1 MSETW
6 TEELGEPLA
15 ALLEVPS
22 AKIERA
28 ELIPGG
34 ASKDTCVVDAVTPEG
49 ELELLVRRAA
59 GGVIYSETLS
69 LEQECKVLQ
78 VAYEAGIKAPRPYGY
93 IEDLA
98 GREAFVMERL
108 EGESVGRR
116 VVQKPEFETT
126 REVLPKQL
134 AEELSK
140 IHAIPLEQLPSLPGA
155 RTEPA
160 ADHVLSTLERELDAL
175 EEPHPAIELGLS
187 WLREYVPASRG
198 IVLDHG
204 DFRVGNFMVDE
215 EEGLVG
221 ILDWEF
227 AHLGDPAEDLA
238 WPLVR
243 AWRFGVDH
251 LRLGGIGEVE
261 PYLEHYNTL
270 TDRQVTLE
278 ELFYWEVAGNVR
290 WAIGSL
296 NQAKRHLSGQER
308 SVELAVI
315 GRLASEVEYEILSLL
330 ERGS

>member
-1 MSETW
+1 MSENW
-6 TEELGEPLA
+6 VEDLGEPLA
-15 ALLEVPS
+15 TLLDEPTEV
-22 AKIERA
+22 ERA

-78 VAYEAGIKAPRPYGY
+78 AAYEAGIKAPKPYGY
-93 IEDLA
+93 LEDLA
-98 GREAFVMERL
+98 GREAVVMERL
-108 EGESVGRR
+108 KGESVGRR

-126 REVLPKQL
+126 REILPGQL

-160 ADHVLSTLERELDAL
+160 ADYVLSTLEQELDTL

-187 WLREYVPASRG
+187 WLRGHVPASHG
-198 IVLDHG
+198 IVLNHG
-204 DFRVGNFMVDE
+204 DFRVGNFMVD

-270 TDRQVTLE
+270 TGRRITFE

>member
-1 MSETW
+1 MSQNW
-6 TEELGEPLA
+6 TEELGEPLSTF
-15 ALLEVPS
+15 LEVPVEV
-22 AKIERA
+22 ERV

-34 ASKDTCVVDAVTPEG
+34 ASKDTCVVDAVTPER

-59 GGVIYSETLS
+59 GGTIYSDTLS

-78 VAYEAGIKAPRPYGY
+78 AAYKAGIKTPKPYGY
-93 IEDLA
+93 LEDLA

-116 VVQKPEFETT
+116 IVQKPEFETT

-140 IHAIPLEQLPSLPGA
+140 IHAISLEQLPSLPGG
-155 RTEPA
+155 RIGPA
-160 ADHVLSTLERELDAL
+160 ADYVLSTLERELDAL
-175 EEPHPAIELGLS
+175 EEPHPVIELGLS
-187 WLREYVPASRG
+187 WLREHVPVSHG
-198 IVLDHG
+198 TVLNHG
-204 DFRVGNFMVDE
+204 DFRVGNFLVD

-227 AHLGDPAEDLA
+227 AHLGDPVEDLA

-243 AWRFGVDH
+243 AWRFGKDH
-251 LRLGGIGEVE
+251 LRLGGIGEAE

-270 TDRQVTLE
+270 AGRQVTLE

-308 SVELAVI
+308 NVELAVI

>member
-1 MSETW
+1 MSENW
-6 TEELGEPLA
+6 TEDLDGPLT
-15 ALLEVPS
+15 ALLDGPIEV
-22 AKIERA
+22 ERA

-78 VAYEAGIKAPRPYGY
+78 VAYKAGIKTPRPYGY
-93 IEDLA
+93 LDDLA

-116 VVQKPEFETT
+116 VVQKPEFEVT
-126 REVLPKQL
+126 RESLPKQL

-140 IHAIPLEQLPSLPGA
+140 IHAISLDQLPPLPGA
-155 RTEPA
+155 RTEPG
-160 ADHVLSTLERELDAL
+160 ADYVLSSLQRELDAL
-175 EEPHPAIELGLS
+175 EEPHPVIELGLS
-187 WLREYVPASRG
+187 WLREHVPTSHG
-198 IVLDHG
+198 IVLNHG
-204 DFRVGNFMVDE
+204 DFRVGNFMVD

-227 AHLGDPAEDLA
+227 AHLGDPVEDLA

-243 AWRFGVDH
+243 AWRFGKDR
-251 LRLGGIGEVE
+251 LRLGGIGEAE
-261 PYLEHYNTL
+261 PYLEHYNAL
-270 TDRQVTLE
+270 MGNQVTLE
-278 ELFYWEVAGNVR
+278 ELFYWEVAGDVR

>member
-1 MSETW
+1 MSQSW
-6 TEELGEPLA
+6 IKELGEPLST
-15 ALLEVPS
+15 LLEVPVEV
-22 AKIERA
+22 ERA

-78 VAYEAGIKAPRPYGY
+78 VAYKAGIKTPRPYGY
-93 IEDLA
+93 LDDLA

-116 VVQKPEFETT
+116 VVQKPEFEVT
-126 REVLPKQL
+126 RESLPKQL

-140 IHAIPLEQLPSLPGA
+140 IHAISLDQLPPLPGA
-155 RTEPA
+155 RTEPG
-160 ADHVLSTLERELDAL
+160 ADYVLSSLQRELDAL
-175 EEPHPAIELGLS
+175 EEPHPVIELGLS
-187 WLREYVPASRG
+187 WLREHVPTSYG
-198 IVLDHG
+198 IVLNHG
-204 DFRVGNFMVDE
+204 DFRVGNFMVD

-227 AHLGDPAEDLA
+227 AHLGDPVEDLA

-243 AWRFGVDH
+243 AWRFGKDH
-251 LRLGGIGEVE
+251 LRLGGIGEAE
-261 PYLEHYNTL
+261 PYLEHYNAL
-270 TDRQVTLE
+270 TGSQVTLE
-278 ELFYWEVAGNVR
+278 ELFYWEVAGDVR

>member
-1 MSETW
+1 VSENW
-6 TEELGEPLA
+6 TEELGEPLT
-15 ALLEVPS
+15 ALLDVPVEV
-22 AKIERA
+22 ERA

-34 ASKDTCVVDAVTPEG
+34 ASKDSCVVDAVTPEG
-49 ELELLVRRAA
+49 ELELLVRRAG

-69 LEQECKVLQ
+69 LEQESKVLQ
-78 VAYEAGIKAPRPYGY
+78 AAYEAGIKAPKPYGY
-93 IEDLA
+93 LEDLA
-98 GREAFVMERL
+98 GREASVMERL
-108 EGESVGRR
+108 KGESVGRR

-126 REVLPKQL
+126 RDALPQQL

-140 IHAIPLEQLPSLPGA
+140 IHAIPVEQLPSLPGA
-155 RTEPA
+155 GTEPA
-160 ADHVLSTLERELDAL
+160 TDHMLSTLERELDDL

-187 WLREYVPASRG
+187 WLREHVSVSHG
-198 IVLDHG
+198 IVLNHG
-204 DFRVGNFMVDE
+204 DFRVGNFMVD

-270 TDRQVTLE
+270 TGRQITLE

-308 SVELAVI
+308 SIELAVI

-330 ERGS
+330 ERVS

>member
-1 MSETW
+1 LNENW
-6 TEELGEPLA
+6 TEDLGEPLS
-15 ALLEVPS
+15 ALLDVPVEV
-22 AKIERA
+22 ERA

-34 ASKDTCVVDAVTPEG
+34 ASKDTCVVDAETPEG

-69 LEQECKVLQ
+69 LEQECNVLQ
-78 VAYEAGIKAPRPYGY
+78 AAYEAGIKAPKPYGY
-93 IEDLA
+93 LEDLA
-98 GREAFVMERL
+98 GREAVVMERL
-108 EGESVGRR
+108 KGESVGRR
-116 VVQKPEFETT
+116 VVQKPEFETA
-126 REVLPKQL
+126 REILPEQL

-160 ADHVLSTLERELDAL
+160 TDYVLSTLEQELDAL

-187 WLREYVPASRG
+187 WLRGHVPASHG
-198 IVLDHG
+198 VVLNHG
-204 DFRVGNFMVDE
+204 DFRVGNFMVD

-251 LRLGGIGEVE
+251 LRLGGISEAE

-270 TDRQVTLE
+270 TGRQITFE

-315 GRLASEVEYEILSLL
+315 GRLASEVEYEIFSLL

>member
-1 MSETW
+1 VNKAW
-6 TEELGEPLA
+6 TEELGEPLT
-15 ALLEVPS
+15 ALLEVPVEV
-22 AKIERA
+22 ERA

-69 LEQECKVLQ
+69 LEQEYKVLQ
-78 VAYEAGIKAPRPYGY
+78 VAYEAGIKAPKPYGY
-93 IEDLA
+93 LEDLA

-126 REVLPKQL
+126 REALPEQL

-140 IHAIPLEQLPSLPGA
+140 IHAIPLEQLPPLPGA

-160 ADHVLSTLERELDAL
+160 TDHVLSTLERELDDL
-175 EEPHPAIELGLS
+175 EEPHPAIELGLL
-187 WLREYVPASRG
+187 WLREHVPASHG
-198 IVLDHG
+198 IVLNHG
-204 DFRVGNFMVDE
+204 DFRVGNFMVD

-251 LRLGGIGEVE
+251 LRLGGIGDVE

-270 TDRQVTLE
+270 TGRQITLE

-296 NQAKRHLSGQER
+296 NQAERHLSGQER

>member
-1 MSETW
+1 MNEAW
-6 TEELGEPLA
+6 TEELGEPLT
-15 ALLEVPS
+15 ALLEVPVEV
-22 AKIERA
+22 ERA

-78 VAYEAGIKAPRPYGY
+78 VAYEAGVKAPKPYGY
-93 IEDLA
+93 LEDLA

-126 REVLPKQL
+126 REMLPEQL
-134 AEELSK
+134 AKELSK
-140 IHAIPLEQLPSLPGA
+140 IHAIPLKQLPSLPGA
-155 RTEPA
+155 RNEPA
-160 ADHVLSTLERELDAL
+160 ADYVLSTLKRELDDL

-187 WLREYVPASRG
+187 WLREHAPTSHG
-198 IVLDHG
+198 IVLNHG

-215 EEGLVG
+215 EGLVG
-221 ILDWEF
+221 VLDWEF
-227 AHLGDPAEDLA
+227 AHLGDPTEDLA

-251 LRLGGIGEVE
+251 LRLGGIGDVE
-261 PYLEHYNTL
+261 PYLEHYNTF
-270 TDRQVTLE
+270 TGRQITLE

>member
-1 MSETW
+1 VSENW
-6 TEELGEPLA
+6 TEDLGEPLT
-15 ALLEVPS
+15 ALLDGPVEV
-22 AKIERA
+22 ERA

-49 ELELLVRRAA
+49 ELELLVRRAG

-78 VAYEAGIKAPRPYGY
+78 VAYEAGIKAPKPYGY
-93 IEDLA
+93 LEDLA

-116 VVQKPEFETT
+116 IVQKPEFKMT
-126 REVLPKQL
+126 REILPEQL

-140 IHAIPLEQLPSLPGA
+140 IHAIPPAQLPSLPGA
-155 RTEPA
+155 WTEPTT
-160 ADHVLSTLERELDAL
+160 DYVLSILGGELGAL
-175 EEPHPAIELGLS
+175 EEPHPVIELGLS
-187 WLREYVPASRG
+187 WLREHIPASHG
-198 IVLDHG
+198 IVLNHG
-204 DFRVGNFMVDE
+204 DFRVGNFMVD

-270 TDRQVTLE
+270 TGRQITLE